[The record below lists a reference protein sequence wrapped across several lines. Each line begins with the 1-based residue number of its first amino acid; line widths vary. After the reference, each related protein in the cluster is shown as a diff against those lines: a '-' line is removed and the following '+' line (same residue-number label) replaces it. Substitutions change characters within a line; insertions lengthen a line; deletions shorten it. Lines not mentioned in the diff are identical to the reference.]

1 MFKIGNYILNYLA
14 TRPKLPSFVVQA
26 LVLLFAKITKQGW
39 FDGEK
44 DSYAFRNVVSDI
56 SVFLQVC
63 NIFKYFL
70 FRYHLKICLYF
81 IYDLCNI
88 IFFLLTYV
96 INN

>member
-1 MFKIGNYILNYLA
+1 MYHNIFFILGNYILNYLA

-56 SVFLQVC
+56 SVFLQVS
-63 NIFKYFL
+63 NIL
-70 FRYHLKICLYF
+70 HF
-81 IYDLCNI
+81 II
-88 IFFLLTYV
+88 KSRAAFTEGIKFWFFE
-96 INN
+96 

>member
-1 MFKIGNYILNYLA
+1 MNYLA

-56 SVFLQVC
+56 AVFLQVT
-63 NIFKYFL
+63 NIL
-70 FRYHLKICLYF
+70 RL
-81 IYDLCNI
+81 I
-88 IFFLLTYV
+88 ILD
-96 INN
+96 

>member
-1 MFKIGNYILNYLA
+1 LA

-56 SVFLQVC
+56 SVFLQV
-63 NIFKYFL
+63 NVLNFK
-70 FRYHLKICLYF
+70 
-81 IYDLCNI
+81 
-88 IFFLLTYV
+88 
-96 INN
+96 

>member
-1 MFKIGNYILNYLA
+1 LA

-56 SVFLQVC
+56 SVFLQV
-63 NIFKYFL
+63 
-70 FRYHLKICLYF
+70 
-81 IYDLCNI
+81 
-88 IFFLLTYV
+88 TY
-96 INN
+96 IL

>member
-1 MFKIGNYILNYLA
+1 LNYLA

-56 SVFLQVC
+56 SVFLQV
-63 NIFKYFL
+63 I
-70 FRYHLKICLYF
+70 KILGLIILGY
-81 IYDLCNI
+81 
-88 IFFLLTYV
+88 IFFLLDTSLKLYPHK
-96 INN
+96 NNCKH

>member
-1 MFKIGNYILNYLA
+1 MNYLA

-56 SVFLQVC
+56 SVFLQVN
-63 NIFKYFL
+63 NIYNFRSSFKTL
-70 FRYHLKICLYF
+70 LKISFEVLLF
-81 IYDLCNI
+81 IIVC
-88 IFFLLTYV
+88 
-96 INN
+96 